1 MRLAAPP
8 AAGGRSPASGERG
21 WAASAPGAP
30 AVNAVR
36 LVFGAMRRVM
46 VAAGYGTQRTIGIDV
61 GGTKILAGVVER
73 DGTVVRTERR
83 DTPVESTEAFLTGLA
98 EVVDG
103 LRDDSVAAVGIGIPS
118 TIDQREG
125 TSVFAV
131 TFRSRGSRCESE
143 PSSTWGCPSRSTTTR
158 MPLQWP
164 SGRSAPAAAR
174 ST

>member
-1 MRLAAPP
+1 
-8 AAGGRSPASGERG
+8 
-21 WAASAPGAP
+21 
-30 AVNAVR
+30 
-36 LVFGAMRRVM
+36 M
-46 VAAGYGTQRTIGIDV
+46 VAAGYDVRTIGIDV

-73 DGTVVRTERR
+73 DVTVVRTERR

-131 TFRSRGSRCESE
+131 HVPPRSPAARAT
-143 PSSTWGCPSRSTTTR
+143 SSTWGCRSRSTTT
-158 MPLQWP
+158 
-164 SGRSAPAAAR
+164 
-174 ST
+174 